1 MNVEFLGWITTFIL
15 WASFFPKNRFYLH
28 LVGLIASLGRLSY
41 ILILYNTTTGDLARP
56 LIANWIVLIIIH
68 LYSMFRFRKELKK

>member
-1 MNVEFLGWITTFIL
+1 MNIEFFGWISTLIL

-28 LVGLIASLGRLSY
+28 LVGLIAAIGRLSY
-41 ILILYNTTTGDLARP
+41 ILILYNSSTGDLVRP

-68 LYSMFRFRKELKK
+68 LVSLYRFRKELK